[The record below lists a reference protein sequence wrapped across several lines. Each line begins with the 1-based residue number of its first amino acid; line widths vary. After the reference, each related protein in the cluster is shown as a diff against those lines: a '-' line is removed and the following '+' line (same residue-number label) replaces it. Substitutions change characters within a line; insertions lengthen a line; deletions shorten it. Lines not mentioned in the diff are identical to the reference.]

1 MTEMNFFLN
10 IGWHQC
16 RPTPN
21 RLPAPG
27 FTLIE
32 LLVVLSIVVTTLAFG
47 IPNFQQQ
54 VTKVSLKRA
63 ALEQLELL
71 RFTRIMA
78 IQQGEK
84 MTLCG
89 TSDGLNCNQTQGHW
103 GNQLIVINADDET
116 VQKVAWLDA
125 SVRISNNRAAS
136 VSFSSS
142 GWGSLASSSFF
153 ICPAKASTN
162 IGPPGYRVVVQM
174 SGSFRLEALT
184 HSDSSCSNP

>member
-1 MTEMNFFLN
+1 MNFFLST
-10 IGWHQC
+10 GWHQC

-21 RLPAPG
+21 RLPASG

-32 LLVVLSIVVTTLAFG
+32 LLVVLSIVITTLAFG

-71 RFTRIMA
+71 RFTRTTA

-89 TSDGLNCNQTQGHW
+89 TSDGLNCNQTQSHW
-103 GNQLIVINADDET
+103 GNQLMVFNANDKT
-116 VQKVAWLDA
+116 VQKVAQLDS
-125 SVRISNNRAAS
+125 SVRISNNRAPS

-153 ICPAKASTN
+153 ICAAKTSTN
-162 IGPPGYRVVVQM
+162 IEIPGYRIVVQM

-184 HSDSSCSNP
+184 DSDSSCSNP